1 LTILPLDHFATL
13 PFFHFTIF
21 PLNYLPFFLG
31 ADLSSEAV
39 MAIEALFLLIN
50 SGPQSKATKLVLKV
64 SFFLFWEGSQMWE
77 TAGFLLL
84 IEFSTIFVL

>member
-1 LTILPLDHFATL
+1 
-13 PFFHFTIF
+13 
-21 PLNYLPFFLG
+21 
-31 ADLSSEAV
+31 

-64 SFFLFWEGSQMWE
+64 SLFFIWQGSKMRE

-84 IEFSTIFVL
+84 IGVSTIFVINKVAFSTVL